1 MKYLLKMVSLLVLS
15 SLFTSTIRA
24 DGFDEVQEWR
34 RRTRLPLFKE
44 DPKMTQFALKKARY
58 RAERDLQNNHKGP
71 RPPKGWKEGTGEAKP
86 FWGWLTCEMECDFQF
101 VGAGMCVGKNGLR
114 YMVFVGRGGSGRPLI
129 SRHNIPTY
137 DTSYLTPNP
146 PKVK

>member
-1 MKYLLKMVSLLVLS
+1 MDLKGLL
-15 SLFTSTIRA
+15 TIFILCIPQLAMA

-44 DPKMTQFALKKARY
+44 DPKMTEFCRKKAKY
-58 RAERDLQNNHKGP
+58 RAERNLQNNHKGP
-71 RPPKGWKEGTGEAKP
+71 KPPKGWHEGTGEAKKM
-86 FWGWLTCEMECDFQF
+86 WGWLTCEQECDWDY
-101 VGAGMCVGKNGLR
+101 VGAALYVNKRTGLR
-114 YMVFVGRGGSGRPLI
+114 YMVFVGRGGTGRPLI

-146 PKVK
+146 PTVE